1 MVTFLSLDHVTHY
14 YFSKQGMTKA
24 LADITLSIDEGEFV
38 SILGPSGCGKSTI
51 LSIVAGIIEQTK
63 GDVLINDQ
71 PIDQANLQ
79 IGYMLQQDYL
89 FPWKTIINNIL
100 IGPKVSGTL
109 SKETKETGL
118 ELLKEVGIPNV
129 ANDYPDSLS
138 GGMRQRVAFVRTF
151 LDNPQ
156 ILLLDEPFSA
166 LDYLTKLKLEDLVFS
181 LLKKYRKTAILVTHD
196 ISEAIAMSDRIFVME
211 ANPGTIAKTFEVPE
225 QLRQERPFFVRRQPA
240 YQQLFDEI
248 WHQLNKHEQTF
259 IDVKAVNEN
268 EG

>member
-1 MVTFLSLDHVTHY
+1 MAFLSLKDITHY

-24 LADITLSIDEGEFV
+24 LADITFSIDEGEFV

-51 LSIVAGIIEQTK
+51 LSIIAGIVEQTK
-63 GDVLINDQ
+63 GDVFINGQ
-71 PIDQANLQ
+71 PIQQENLQ

-89 FPWKTIINNIL
+89 FPWKTIMENIL
-100 IGPKVSGTL
+100 IGPKVRGTIHTTT
-109 SKETKETGL
+109 EETGL
-118 ELLKEVGIPNV
+118 ELLKEVGIPHV
-129 ANDYPDSLS
+129 AKDYPDALS

-151 LDNPQ
+151 IDDPQ

-211 ANPGTIAKTFEVPE
+211 TNPGTLAKQFDVPE
-225 QLRQERPFFVRRQPA
+225 QLREERPFLVRRQPG
-240 YQQLFDEI
+240 YQELFDQI
-248 WHQLNKHEQTF
+248 WHELNKHEQTF
-259 IDVKAVNEN
+259 IDVKVVKEN

>member
-1 MVTFLSLDHVTHY
+1 MPFLSLNDVTHY

-24 LADITLSIDEGEFV
+24 LADITFSIAEGEFV

-51 LSIVAGIIEQTK
+51 LSIIAGIVEQTK
-63 GDVLINDQ
+63 GDVFINEES
-71 PIDQANLQ
+71 IDKAELK

-89 FPWKTIINNIL
+89 FPWKTIMENIL
-100 IGPKVSGTL
+100 IGPKVSRIIND
-109 SKETKETGL
+109 ETKKTGHD
-118 ELLKEVGIPNV
+118 LLKEVGIDHV
-129 ANDYPDSLS
+129 ANDYPDALS

-151 LDNPQ
+151 LTDPQ

-181 LLKKYRKTAILVTHD
+181 LLKKYHKTAILVTHD

-211 ANPGTIAKTFEVPE
+211 TNPGTLAKTFTVPE
-225 QLRQERPFFVRRQPA
+225 KLRQQRPFLVRRQPG
-240 YQQLFDEI
+240 YQELFDQI
-248 WHQLNKHEQTF
+248 WHELNKNEQTF
-259 IDVKAVNEN
+259 IDVEAVTED